1 MVDEEAAKARVQRS
15 WIDRLTMALLR
26 EPQDR
31 EQLLAILRDAHR
43 RGLLDSEALAM
54 IEGVLQ
60 VSTMR
65 VRDIMVPRSKMVVI
79 EKDANLDEILPI
91 VIESGHSRFPVIGE
105 NRDEVVGILMAKDL
119 LPYSFKIN
127 DQPLELSA
135 IVRPATYIPESKRL
149 AVLLR
154 EFRLT
159 HKHMAL
165 IVDEYGGISG
175 LVTIEDVLEEIV
187 GEIEDEYDIDEEPNI
202 KQNTDGTYLVKSL
215 TPIEEFNEYFNA
227 DISSEEFDTIG
238 GLIMSKFGYLP
249 KRGDKIN
256 LDRYEFR
263 VLNASKRRI
272 RLFQVQAK
280 K

>member
-1 MVDEEAAKARVQRS
+1 MVDDVKEKIRAQS
-15 WIDRLTMALLR
+15 WLDRLTMALLR

-31 EQLLAILRDAHR
+31 DQLLAMLRDAER
-43 RGLLDSEALAM
+43 RELIDSEALAM
-54 IEGVLQ
+54 LEGVLQ

-79 EKDANLDEILPI
+79 EKDATLDEILPI

-105 NRDEVVGILMAKDL
+105 NRDEVVGILLAKDL
-119 LPYSFKIN
+119 LPYSFKI
-127 DQPLELSA
+127 DKPLDLCT
-135 IVRPATYIPESKRL
+135 IVRPATYTPESKRL

-202 KQNTDGTYLVKSL
+202 KQNVEGAYLVKAL

-227 DISSEEFDTIG
+227 NISSEEFDTIG

-249 KRGDKIN
+249 KRDDKID
-256 LDRYEFR
+256 LDRYEFKI
-263 VLNASKRRI
+263 LNASKRRI
-272 RLFQVQAK
+272 RLLQVKAK
-280 K
+280 